1 MANCRTLILPLKTRK
16 EDDMVQ
22 IIDGWY
28 FNMDENQYILVHKY
42 MWEKQDFKTR
52 KGTGEWIEKK
62 DEVGYFRTVT
72 AMLRRLAEFLVR
84 DKIAEGEIKTIR
96 EYIDEMERIEKR
108 LHEMVKGY

>member
-1 MANCRTLILPLKTRK
+1 
-16 EDDMVQ
+16 MVQ

-62 DEVGYFRTVT
+62 EEVGYFRTVT
-72 AMLRRLAEFLVR
+72 AMLRRLAELLAR
-84 DKIAEGEIKTIR
+84 EKIAEGEIATVR

-108 LHEMVKGY
+108 LHEVCRGY